1 MPVKDSKSRAVGPE
15 EVAEFLNLRK
25 PGGEPDRDAVLKYA
39 REGKLPSFRL
49 SNKCIRFFLDEVE
62 ESARAR
68 H

>member
-1 MPVKDSKSRAVGPE
+1 MTSERQKSRAVGPE
-15 EVAEFLNLRK
+15 EVAEFLDLRT
-25 PGGEPDRDAVLKYA
+25 PGGAPDRNAVLKYA